1 MKPRLQISGSAFER
15 RSIAN
20 ANREADGLRKIL
32 AEYEAGKRWQ
42 KDRSYL
48 HGYVQDPRFDAT
60 ECVRT
65 ELVRKSRWFEK
76 NDPLANRLAEVFTE
90 FTVGA
95 YGPPISPAT
104 ADEDWNQRASDWLEE
119 WNPVADLTSR
129 FGYGGVMTT
138 AAWRRFFDG
147 EFFILKTKGDS
158 NRPRIQG
165 ISAHRV
171 ATPPDKYEQEGK
183 TIVDGVQIDGRGR
196 PIGYHIQEGFEED
209 KFTLRSANEVVHIFE
224 PESPGQYRG
233 LPMLTP
239 VMNLLHDWND
249 LLMFEMKAAKDSASI
264 TNIWKTKNGEKT
276 PDQLRRERAT
286 GQTQNSSGTEITE
299 ARTQFF
305 QRIMGG
311 RNVAIGTDED
321 ITQLASQRP
330 SVTSQWFMDYLAS
343 LICSGIGFSKLLVF
357 PWSIQGTVARGEYD
371 LSTNFFRARFASFQ
385 SAAYQ
390 IYLFALGTA
399 RFQDV
404 RVADAPADWATRVN
418 IRPPASPNV
427 DIGRNMAATI
437 SALESGLTT
446 LEEQYGMRGMDWRQP
461 IRQRAREEK
470 FIDSIAA
477 ESGLS
482 PDRLRKAIAESLRA
496 DMGEAN
502 KRQDLEDL
510 QPA

>member
-1 MKPRLQISGSAFER
+1 MKLFGTAFHR

-20 ANREADGLRKIL
+20 ANREADQLRGVL
-32 AEYEAGKRWQ
+32 AEYEAGKRFQ
-42 KDRSYL
+42 KDRSHL
-48 HGYVQDPRFDAT
+48 RGFVQDPRFDAT

-65 ELVRKSRWFEK
+65 ETVRKSRWFEK

-90 FTVGA
+90 FTVGP

-119 WNPVADLTSR
+119 WNPVSDLTSR

-171 ATPPDKYEQEGK
+171 GTPPDKYDQEGK
-183 TIVDGVQIDGRGR
+183 TIIDGVQIDNRGR
-196 PIGYHIQEGFEED
+196 PIGYYIQEGFDEE
-209 KFTLRSANEVVHIFE
+209 KFTPRNANEVIHIFE

-249 LLMFEMKAAKDSASI
+249 LLMFEMKAAKDAASI
-264 TNIWKTKNGEKT
+264 TNVWKTKSSEKT
-276 PDQLRRERAT
+276 PEQMRRERAIGT
-286 GQTQNSSGTEITE
+286 TQNSSGTEITE

-305 QRIMGG
+305 QRVMGG
-311 RNVAIGTDED
+311 RNIAIGPED
-321 ITQLASQRP
+321 DVKQLASQRP
-330 SVTSQWFMDYLAS
+330 SITTQWFMDYLAS

-371 LSTNFFRARFASFQ
+371 LSTNFFRARFAPFQ
-385 SAAYQ
+385 SAAFQ

-404 RVADAPADWATRVN
+404 RVADAPADWASRVN

-470 FIDSIAA
+470 FIDRVAV
-477 ESGLS
+477 ESGLTA
-482 PDRLRKAIAESLRA
+482 DRIRKAIAESLKN

-502 KRQDLEDL
+502 KRQDIEDL

>member
-1 MKPRLQISGSAFER
+1 MKLFGSAFHK

-20 ANREADGLRKIL
+20 ANAEAEKLRGVL
-32 AEYEAGKRWQ
+32 AEYEAGKRFQ
-42 KDRSYL
+42 KERTYL

-90 FTVGA
+90 FTVGP
-95 YGPPISPAT
+95 YGPPVSPAT

-147 EFFILKTKGDS
+147 EFFILKTKGDG

-165 ISAHRV
+165 ISSHRV
-171 ATPPDKYEQEGK
+171 ATPPEKYEQEGK

-196 PIGYHIQEGFEED
+196 PIGYFIQEGFEED

-249 LLMFEMKAAKDSASI
+249 LIMFERAAAKDAARI
-264 TNIWKTKNGEKT
+264 TNIWETLSGEKDPAT
-276 PDQLRRERAT
+276 LRRERAT
-286 GQTQNSSGTEITE
+286 GQTQNSSGEETTE
-299 ARTQFF
+299 ARTRFLQKVLGSTS
-305 QRIMGG
+305 I
-311 RNVAIGTDED
+311 AIKPGEK
-321 ITQLASQRP
+321 ISQLVSGRP

-371 LSTNFFRARFASFQ
+371 LSTNFFRARFAAFQ

-399 RFQDV
+399 RFQDI

-446 LEEQYGMRGMDWRQP
+446 LEEQYGMRGQDWRQP

-470 FIDSIAA
+470 FIDRIAT

-482 PDRLRKAIAESLRA
+482 ADRIRKAIAESLKGN
-496 DMGEAN
+496 MSEE
-502 KRQDLEDL
+502 KKTQDLEDL